1 MSKTKKRS
9 VLQKSTIITMTVC
22 FIFLLLTATV
32 LLVLMMFPIEPK
44 QEITLQNT
52 LQEQQPTETTAQ
64 ILAPDE
70 WENTEAPHT
79 LSTWS
84 ASIDGF
90 TNPSDDYFH
99 YINIATQGTELTLP
113 IQIQT
118 SRNEPPTENE
128 WTQPPFVE
136 NTETTTTTEYVY
148 ETTFDRETGYSADE
162 SSEYIHSESQ
172 TVTETIAPPPTE
184 EEPIITEPLPTEPP
198 QVIVPEV
205 TDPPVIEE
213 GEEGEEV

>member
-22 FIFLLLTATV
+22 FVFLLLTAAV

-44 QEITLQNT
+44 RKITLQST
-52 LQEQQPTETTAQ
+52 PQEQQSTETAVQ
-64 ILAPDE
+64 DLAPDE

-113 IQIQT
+113 TQI
-118 SRNEPPTENE
+118 SIIVPSTETE
-128 WTQPPFVE
+128 WTEPPFVE

-148 ETTFDRETGYSADE
+148 ETTFDRETGYSVDE

-198 QVIVPEV
+198 QIFVPEV

-213 GEEGEEV
+213 EEV